1 MERKGI
7 GPLRMRTAVERATN
21 DRARAE
27 GNSGGTAMKRR
38 LIAAV
43 SLSLAMG
50 LGGMHSAA
58 LAQQAQAPVVSGNV
72 NGSCVMAPPV
82 GNPGANAGDW
92 TITCGD
98 LNPGSGMTVIGSP
111 SVEKGPI
118 PVDLTPS
125 LAPAPAAE
133 SVPADDPAP
142 VEEPVADSTVDT
154 VETDTAVAS
163 ETDLD
168 ADNYPDALEVEVG
181 LDPSNPD
188 TDGDGVADGDEV
200 NLYGTDPFIWDTDG
214 DGVSDGGELFDLRTD
229 PLVWNDFAVD
239 GADTAPEEQA
249 AAAEAPAVAGETP
262 GDSAALAQASKEDLS
277 ATNGDAA
284 ALGNGNASSAPGTVT
299 RNGVSGLSL
308 LGPDGT
314 YRVTEI
320 SPPIV
325 NVSGDTSVEIV
336 PAPAAAA
343 VPETSAEDVGLDS
356 STLDSDG
363 DGVTDADEVNIYG
376 TDPYTWDTD
385 GDGLSDGEE
394 LFGAGT
400 DPLV

>member
-111 SVEKGPI
+111 SVATGPI

-133 SVPADDPAP
+133 AVPADDPAP

-168 ADNYPDALEVEVG
+168 ADNYSDALELEVG
-181 LDPSNPD
+181 LDPRNPD

-200 NLYGTDPFIWDTDG
+200 NLYGTDPFTWDTDG
-214 DGVSDGGELFDLRTD
+214 DGVSDGGELFDRRTD

-239 GADTAPEEQA
+239 DADVTPEA
-249 AAAEAPAVAGETP
+249 ASDSESVVAE
-262 GDSAALAQASKEDLS
+262 
-277 ATNGDAA
+277 DAA
-284 ALGNGNASSAPGTVT
+284 PVVADDAASSTISADSDTD
-299 RNGVSGLSL
+299 RLA
-308 LGPDGT
+308 DGD
-314 YRVTEI
+314 E
-320 SPPIV
+320 
-325 NVSGDTSVEIV
+325 
-336 PAPAAAA
+336 AA
-343 VPETSAEDVGLDS
+343 V
-356 STLDSDG
+356 
-363 DGVTDADEVNIYG
+363 G
-376 TDPYTWDTD
+376 T
-385 GDGLSDGEE
+385 
-394 LFGAGT
+394 
-400 DPLV
+400 